1 MYETIN
7 AIQQKQEATLN
18 DIQLKLIEMNQ
29 VKDHLMST
37 NEFKPNL
44 SLFDQKEETSLFGS
58 IKLNSFWL
66 NMNLFKSQIL
76 KGERQMSELIKVC
89 QFSPNDKWSLL
100 YRGTRDG
107 FGAVDFHTRCDGHS
121 NTLTILKTKQSQ
133 FIFGGFTT
141 AKWETPKFPKFKSD
155 RNAFIFSLTNK
166 DNRPLKMKIKQ
177 NRHQSAIRCHSE
189 YGPTFGGGHDIYV
202 ANNANTTMG

>member
-1 MYETIN
+1 LYETIN

-66 NMNLFKSQIL
+66 NMNLFKSQII
-76 KGERQMSELIKVC
+76 KGERQMSELIKVYVNSHQMTNGLC
-89 QFSPNDKWSLL
+89 CIVEQEMALVQM
-100 YRGTRDG
+100 T
-107 FGAVDFHTRCDGHS
+107 
-121 NTLTILKTKQSQ
+121 
-133 FIFGGFTT
+133 FI
-141 AKWETPKFPKFKSD
+141 
-155 RNAFIFSLTNK
+155 
-166 DNRPLKMKIKQ
+166 Q
-177 NRHQSAIRCHSE
+177 NVMVMRIR
-189 YGPTFGGGHDIYV
+189 
-202 ANNANTTMG
+202 